1 MCVLRGFSHV
11 QLCVTQWTVA
21 HQTPLSMGFS
31 RQEYWSGLPWLP
43 PRDLPNPGIKPSSL
57 TFPTL
62 EAGSLP
68 LTITWEVPY
77 SLALVQ
83 FSSVA
88 QSCLT
93 LCDPMDCSPPGYS
106 VQGILQTRILEWV
119 AISYF
124 KGSSWSRDRTQV
136 SCIAGRFTVWA
147 TGETTGKVLIWLQSL
162 LVLRIKTKYLQNS
175 LYLRF
180 SRDCFHAVTV
190 LSSLRR

>member
-1 MCVLRGFSHV
+1 MPAVIAQPVPLGPEKRVHAYLLSHFSRV

-31 RQEYWSGLPWLP
+31 RQEYWSGLPRLP
-43 PRDLPNPGIKPSSL
+43 PRDLPNPGIKPPSL

-88 QSCLT
+88 QSYLT
-93 LCDPMDCSPPGYS
+93 LCDPVDCSMPGLP
-106 VQGILQTRILEWV
+106 VHHQLLELAQTHVHRV
-119 AISYF
+119 GDAI
-124 KGSSWSRDRTQV
+124 
-136 SCIAGRFTVWA
+136 
-147 TGETTGKVLIWLQSL
+147 
-162 LVLRIKTKYLQNS
+162 
-175 LYLRF
+175 
-180 SRDCFHAVTV
+180 
-190 LSSLRR
+190 